1 MSETASGR
9 PERPFEMGD
18 EIIARR
24 QEIAR
29 VIVLVFL
36 AAAALNFF
44 TGILASLIWEKY
56 KLAWWIW
63 ALPLAIL
70 AVCGFFALW
79 SYAGQISQRVHF
91 EILLPFRRQPEMATA
106 KGNYYKPLQELEQ
119 RVREFTEK
127 KTPETAAVA
136 KDWQELIEK
145 NRRTIDIDKSPQL
158 LPFLIDLAEFFIF
171 DTLTHFG
178 DVSLTAGARY
188 TRFGWA
194 RPNYDSVVLKQDNE
208 LAVLRNNL
216 LFRHLP
222 DLVPQGLRFLKGFA
236 FRRQPMQGQTKKG
249 AAYFEFVSQYGSVRF
264 TISPFPIMMPMDS
277 RDRQLIARYSGVLQE
292 DVVAIKIPFMM
303 TVDFRGLRPLRKKF
317 SEKFAPWIEDLVEAI
332 QHNIDWQHCA
342 QHDLERMVVEL
353 LGKEV

>member
-24 QEIAR
+24 QEISQAISFGI
-29 VIVLVFL
+29 IV
-36 AAAALNFF
+36 AGALNFLA
-44 TGILASLIWEKY
+44 GILAALVWEKFGPIW
-56 KLAWWIW
+56 LVW
-63 ALPLAIL
+63 ALPSLILMIFGLL
-70 AVCGFFALW
+70 AVS
-79 SYAGQISQRVHF
+79 SYAGQVSKRVHF
-91 EILLPFRRQPEMATA
+91 EILLPFRHLPEMAIV

-119 RVREFTEK
+119 RVREFSEK

-136 KDWQELIEK
+136 KDWQELIEQ
-145 NRRTIDIDKSPQL
+145 NRRTIEIDKSPEL
-158 LPFLIDLAEFFIF
+158 LKFLIDLAEFFIF

-178 DVSLTAGARY
+178 DISLTAGARY

-194 RPNYDSVVLKQDNE
+194 RPNYDSVVLKQRNE
-208 LAVLRNNL
+208 LAVLKNNL

-222 DLVPQGLRFLKGFA
+222 DLVPQGLRFLRGFT
-236 FRRQPMQGQTKKG
+236 FHRQPMQDQTKKG

-264 TISPFPIMMPMDS
+264 TISPFPIMMPIDS
-277 RDRQLIARYSGVLQE
+277 RDRQLIARYCGALQE
-292 DVVAIKIPFMM
+292 DIVAIKIPFMM
-303 TVDFRGLRPLRKKF
+303 AVDFRGLRPLRKKF